1 MDIARVTQDL
11 IAEQNI
17 LDKIVTNAGEGMWLS
32 ATPAAGWTVA
42 DQIAHLAYF
51 DRAAAMA
58 ITDPA
63 AFSVSVADL
72 MAVASSGDTTFDDAT
87 LGEMRTLAPSALLGR
102 WRDAR
107 QQLRRA
113 ARTLNNESRVNWYG
127 PSMGAR
133 SFLTARLMEVW
144 AHGQD
149 VVDTIGVE
157 RESLDRLRHI
167 AQLGFITRQWSY
179 QNRGLQAPTGEVR
192 LSLVAPS
199 GDVWEFGS
207 EEAEENVTG
216 PAVDFCLVVTQRR
229 HVDDTALV
237 ATPVARDWLEIAQ
250 AFAGPPTDGP
260 AARRVAP

>member
-1 MDIARVTQDL
+1 MDISRVTQDL
-11 IAEQNI
+11 IAEQNV
-17 LDKIVTNAGEGMWLS
+17 LDKIVTDADEGMWLS

-51 DRAAAMA
+51 DRAAAIA
-58 ITDPA
+58 ITDPT
-63 AFSVSVADL
+63 AFSVSVSDL
-72 MAVASSGDTTFDDAT
+72 VAETSDGDTTFDDAT
-87 LGEMRTLAPSALLGR
+87 LGEFRPLAPNALLAQ
-102 WRDAR
+102 WREAR
-107 QQLRRA
+107 HRLRNA
-113 ARTLNNESRVNWYG
+113 AETLNNETRVNWYG

-149 VVDTIGVE
+149 VVDAIGVE
-157 RESLDRLRHI
+157 RQSSDRLRHI

-179 QNRGLQAPTGEVR
+179 QNRGLPAPTSEVR

-207 EEAEENVTG
+207 EEAEERVTG

-237 ATPVARDWLEIAQ
+237 ATSVARDWLEIAQ

-260 AARRVAP
+260 AARRVDP